1 MFSVSVCLWSSFCVF
16 LGVFVIFFVFFCV
29 DKLHLQSVPLRY
41 VTVRGACWL
50 LVLATPMKL
59 RHPFSDVHSHFCFL
73 VFNKYH
79 HKLFFF
85 FLPSCPGVCEIKKTI
100 LSHFYSFFLSFVS
113 HENSML
119 WFTNLLSVV
128 SIIFSVQLRICFIK
142 FIYFLVYHSLFFGC
156 LMEKKSNCLE
166 LLKKKMSVIVWS
178 FALCKSWKNFPL
190 RPFLFEAVS
199 DV

>member
-1 MFSVSVCLWSSFCVF
+1 MFLLLLLLSLLLLYQWLLFTLSILFLRVQCDMFSVSVCLWSSFCVF
-16 LGVFVIFFVFFCV
+16 LGVFVICFVFFCV

-85 FLPSCPGVCEIKKTI
+85 FFFLPVLVSVKLKKTI
-100 LSHFYSFFLSFVS
+100 LSHFYSFF
-113 HENSML
+113 
-119 WFTNLLSVV
+119 
-128 SIIFSVQLRICFIK
+128 
-142 FIYFLVYHSLFFGC
+142 
-156 LMEKKSNCLE
+156 
-166 LLKKKMSVIVWS
+166 
-178 FALCKSWKNFPL
+178 
-190 RPFLFEAVS
+190 FLFCFPWKFNVM
-199 DV
+199 VH

>member
-1 MFSVSVCLWSSFCVF
+1 MFLLLLLLSLLLLYQWLLFTLSILFLRVQCDMFSVSVCLWSSFCLSWCF
-16 LGVFVIFFVFFCV
+16 CYFFGFFCV

-85 FLPSCPGVCEIKKTI
+85 FLPSCPGVCEIKKNYFIT
-100 LSHFYSFFLSFVS
+100 
-113 HENSML
+113 
-119 WFTNLLSVV
+119 LL
-128 SIIFSVQLRICFIK
+128 F
-142 FIYFLVYHSLFFGC
+142 LFFP
-156 LMEKKSNCLE
+156 
-166 LLKKKMSVIVWS
+166 LL
-178 FALCKSWKNFPL
+178 FPMKIQCYGSL
-190 RPFLFEAVS
+190 TFCP
-199 DV
+199 

>member
-1 MFSVSVCLWSSFCVF
+1 MFSVSVCLWSSFCLSWCF
-16 LGVFVIFFVFFCV
+16 CYFFVFFCV

-85 FLPSCPGVCEIKKTI
+85 FSSFLSWCLWNKKK
-100 LSHFYSFFLSFVS
+100 LFYHTSIPFFSSFVS

-166 LLKKKMSVIVWS
+166 LLKKKDVCYCLV
-178 FALCKSWKNFPL
+178 LC
-190 RPFLFEAVS
+190 V
-199 DV
+199 V